1 MMNSKIYHANN
12 ELLVANAMPVVTRRT
27 TTTTTQPTSYPV
39 SAYDDYGVSTLYS
52 GYFDFLFLFFV
63 CLVIFYVVIALVCG
77 IFVIVIFQ
85 DKSKKCKIC
94 GTKIV
99 AKNNKFPQN
108 CPKCGATLN

>member
-1 MMNSKIYHANN
+1 MMNSKIYNANSV
-12 ELLVANAMPVVTRRT
+12 LIANAMPVVTRRT
-27 TTTTTQPTSYPV
+27 TTTTTQPTSYTEV
-39 SAYDDYGVSTLYS
+39 YDDYGVSTLYS
-52 GYFDFLFLFFV
+52 GYFNFLFLFFV